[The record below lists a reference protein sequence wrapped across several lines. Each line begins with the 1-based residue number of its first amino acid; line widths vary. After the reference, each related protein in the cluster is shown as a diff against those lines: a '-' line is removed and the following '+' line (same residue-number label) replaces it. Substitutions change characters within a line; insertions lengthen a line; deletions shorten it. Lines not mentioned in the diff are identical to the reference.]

1 MPVNQG
7 PAGPFRPPDGRS
19 GRRRRALR
27 DLTARWR
34 HCGVT
39 IARCGRCPYDRS
51 VTTQPSAISAAELTV
66 WRTMLRA
73 QVQISRRLQADL
85 LADHDLALGSYDVL
99 MHLGE
104 TPGGRL
110 RMNDLADRVLLSR
123 SGLTRLVDRLQR
135 EGLVV
140 RQSCASDARGLYA
153 VLTPMRPRPPGRRHP
168 HLPAGRAGVRAGKL
182 DDEDLRQFGHILD
195 KLADEPGRPVSA
207 RAEEPARAEPARAGE
222 PARTVPA

>member
-1 MPVNQG
+1 MPSHAIH
-7 PAGPFRPPDGRS
+7 PDHKPSRP
-19 GRRRRALR
+19 
-27 DLTARWR
+27 
-34 HCGVT
+34 
-39 IARCGRCPYDRS
+39 I
-51 VTTQPSAISAAELTV
+51 TTAELTV

-104 TPGGRL
+104 SPEGRL

-140 RQSCASDARGLYA
+140 RESCSSDARGLYA
-153 VLTPMRPRPPGRRHP
+153 VLTP
-168 HLPAGRAGVRAGKL
+168 AGRSRLAAATPTYQRGVREYVLSRL
-182 DDEDLRQFGHILD
+182 DEHDLRQFGAILD
-195 KLADEPGRPVSA
+195 KLAADSIAPNR
-207 RAEEPARAEPARAGE
+207 EPAAL
-222 PARTVPA
+222 